1 MFKDILIYTL
11 LGMLIIF
18 CSTELL
24 QGQSNLIS
32 GKNILE
38 LRQNK
43 GKIHS
48 ISSNPLSNSSLYF
61 QSLNWSTRNI
71 YPTTSATAPVMPK
84 VYNFDDLG
92 FFCKV
97 EVLME
102 KKTKMPIKIRL
113 GEVQYVERMEGKY
126 EFPLIVN

>member
-1 MFKDILIYTL
+1 MLKGTLVYVLWVILVTS
-11 LGMLIIF
+11 
-18 CSTELL
+18 CSTTLL
-24 QGQSNLIS
+24 QGQSNSIF
-32 GKNILE
+32 GKSIPA
-38 LRQNK
+38 LRQEQQSFNYTRY
-43 GKIHS
+43 
-48 ISSNPLSNSSLYF
+48 SNQFNSLGGSQSFNELKWNIRAYSNT
-61 QSLNWSTRNI
+61 QV
-71 YPTTSATAPVMPK
+71 PTMPK